1 MKVSV
6 VDKVRNF
13 DTRWL
18 ADLLLM
24 NKLLDYLSSY
34 VENWLGRTVLNI
46 MPKSSLNE
54 DIVTNISGS

>member
-13 DTRWL
+13 DTRLL

-24 NKLLDYLSSY
+24 NKLLHYLGGY
-34 VENWLGRTVLNI
+34 VEYWLERRALNI

-54 DIVTNISGS
+54 DTVTNS